1 MPKLYEKFIF
11 GSSAYLVTQFMP
23 YNLST
28 LIMETKNNYNE
39 QHMNV
44 IMYNLLCAMAF
55 VHSAGV
61 VHGDI
66 TPENILLDED
76 CRVKICGFSKAW
88 KIIEKSKEDETESL
102 DLKF

>member
-1 MPKLYEKFIF
+1 
-11 GSSAYLVTQFMP
+11 
-23 YNLST
+23 
-28 LIMETKNNYNE
+28 
-39 QHMNV
+39 MNV

-88 KIIEKSKEDETESL
+88 KIIEKSKEDERESL
-102 DLKF
+102 DL